1 MNIKRVLPLMTLLIV
16 AALYVYAGRDGD
28 KANIETAMTAHA
40 AVASIELSASAILTE
55 PDKASIRREIVETN
69 RKMVETMKRG
79 DLLGVSRFY
88 ADDAIIL
95 FHRGKK
101 LQGRKAIDDYWTSIK
116 GAKDWKLDVIEVGG
130 SRDEVY
136 QIGKSS
142 FTSEADGKENTY
154 TCDFVV
160 IWKRQTD
167 GAYKI
172 YVDIYN

>member
-1 MNIKRVLPLMTLLIV
+1 MNTNRILLLMAVLVV
-16 AALYVYAGRDGD
+16 AVLYVCFGRDG
-28 KANIETAMTAHA
+28 NEPERVHA
-40 AVASIELSASAILTE
+40 AVGASSIAE
-55 PDKASIRREIVETN
+55 PDKASIRREIEDMN
-69 RKMVETMKRG
+69 RRMVETMKRG

-88 ADDAIIL
+88 ADDAMIL

-101 LQGRKAIDDYWTSIK
+101 IQGRKAIDAYWTSIK